1 MNSALRVGYVTKK
14 FPRFSETFIV
24 NEVLAQEELG
34 TEVIVTS
41 RRLPDD
47 GRFHPSVSR
56 LRNAVRYLS
65 EGRSDALDQAL
76 RNCGAEV
83 EDCFDRIPDAL
94 RFVRSHRLLTPL
106 GLIAEAITL
115 VAIARRERLAH
126 LHAHFATD
134 ATTVA
139 YLANLLSGIPYSF
152 TAHAKDL
159 YREGI
164 ELSLFRAKVDAA
176 RFVVT
181 VCDANVKHIATH
193 LAPGSATPIL
203 RLYNGVDLQLFAP
216 GAESLQNP
224 RKIVAIGRLV
234 PKKGFEVLVDAAAE
248 LASRGSAFEM
258 EILGDGEL
266 MPSLRARIAELGIG
280 ERVKLL
286 GALPQNQVVEHLQG
300 AAIGTLPCVVDS
312 DGNRDALP
320 TSLLESMGCGLPVVS
335 TPVGGVPEIVVDGE
349 TGLLVPPGD
358 ASSLAQALQ
367 SLLEAPRRA
376 RAMGA
381 SARRRAE
388 DLFDLH
394 RNSRRL
400 RGLFVASSE
409 GAGADR
415 VLAEAAR

>member
-76 RNCGAEV
+76 RTYGAEV

-94 RFVRSHRLLTPL
+94 RFVRSHRLLSPL

-115 VAIARRERLAH
+115 VAVARRERLAH

-181 VCDANVKHIATH
+181 VCDANVQHITTH

-203 RLYNGVDLQLFAP
+203 RLYNGVDLQLFSP
-216 GAESLQNP
+216 GAENLQNQ

-248 LASRGSAFEM
+248 LASRGSAFEL

-280 ERVKLL
+280 EHVKLL
-286 GALPQNQVVEHLQG
+286 GALPQNQVVEHLQA

-358 ASSLAQALQ
+358 ANSLALALQ
-367 SLLEAPRRA
+367 SLLDAPRRA

-381 SARRRAE
+381 AARRRAE
-388 DLFDLH
+388 DLFDLR

-400 RGLFVASSE
+400 RGLFVASAE
-409 GAGADR
+409 GAGVER